1 MTPTRHS
8 TALAGWRVLV
18 PRGGSY
24 GENVAATLRGFG
36 ATAVVAPMVNFAMP
50 EDHEPLDRALERL
63 ESGEYDWFIVAS
75 GTTVDVLNSHSIQVP
90 ESTRIACVGETTA
103 AALSLGGYRVDF
115 QPTLDDSLRGLIRE
129 WPDDARSGRVLAP
142 QPELSEPNL
151 LTGLSEIGLDVDFVV
166 AYRTVGVQ
174 ISERVALDV
183 ASGRIGAILVSSGS
197 VARQVQEQLGP
208 LPEST
213 VVACI
218 GPRTAFDARAAGLRV
233 DVIAENRDANLLVQ
247 SLAEHVLTLRS

>member
-1 MTPTRHS
+1 
-8 TALAGWRVLV
+8 
-18 PRGGSY
+18 
-24 GENVAATLRGFG
+24 
-36 ATAVVAPMVNFAMP
+36 FAMP

-174 ISERVALDV
+174 ISERVAL
-183 ASGRIGAILVSSGS
+183 
-197 VARQVQEQLGP
+197 
-208 LPEST
+208 
-213 VVACI
+213 
-218 GPRTAFDARAAGLRV
+218 
-233 DVIAENRDANLLVQ
+233 
-247 SLAEHVLTLRS
+247 